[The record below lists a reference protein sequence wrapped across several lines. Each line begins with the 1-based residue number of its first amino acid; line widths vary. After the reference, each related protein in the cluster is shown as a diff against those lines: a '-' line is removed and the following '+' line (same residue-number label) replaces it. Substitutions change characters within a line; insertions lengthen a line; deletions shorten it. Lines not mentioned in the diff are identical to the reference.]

1 MKVHP
6 CCKDCLLEQG
16 KRIFDVLRF
25 DDKEKGV
32 HLRVIEKFIEQNFS
46 EDKIT
51 AELGTEMHREIKK
64 ILNKDPYKAEK
75 EWSNHV
81 AKELL
86 EHASALIEN
95 SIDPLYQSFKIAIA
109 GNLLDFGTYE
119 VDADLNLAGALS
131 DDFVI
136 DDFEKVK
143 RRIKGARKV
152 LYLCDNAGEIVFDRL
167 CIEEIKKLG
176 PKVTAV
182 VKSGPI
188 VNDATMRDAQAAG
201 LDEVCLVMESG
212 TDSVGVNLKESSTE
226 FIDELNSSDIIIAK
240 GQGHYETMED
250 IGLPVVF
257 LLKAKC
263 RAVASELGVKQ
274 KSSVVM
280 LGHSRR

>member
-25 DDKEKGV
+25 DDLEKGV
-32 HLRVIEKFIEQNFS
+32 HLRTIGKFIDQNFS

-51 AELGTEMHREIKK
+51 AELGTEMHREIKR
-64 ILNKDPYKAEK
+64 ITNKDPYLAEK

-81 AKELL
+81 AMELL

-143 RRIKGARKV
+143 RRIRRARKV

-212 TDSVGVNLKESSTE
+212 TDSVGVNLRESSKE

-250 IGLPVVF
+250 IELPVVF

-263 RAVASELGVKQ
+263 KAVASELGVKQ